1 MDRNAPHPGHMVRF
15 WGGLLLFF
23 VLTGCSLTPK
33 PATYDP
39 LIPYQRARPNP
50 ELLPD
55 EVIKIQIEALQF
67 NDSKDRGIEITYRF
81 ASPGNKRFT
90 GPLPRFTQMLR
101 NPLYRSMLNHRSAT
115 YEPIFIDGPQARQLV
130 TLVDLEGNSIVYLFS
145 LSKQSE
151 PSCPGCWMTDSV
163 GVIAVKR
170 TNNQEG

>member
-1 MDRNAPHPGHMVRF
+1 MDRNAPNPGRMIRF

-23 VLTGCSLTPK
+23 ILTGCSLTPK

-39 LIPYQRARPNP
+39 LIPYNRVRPNP

-55 EVIKIQIEALQF
+55 EVVQIQIEALQF
-67 NDSKDRGIEITYRF
+67 NDSKDRGIEITFRF

-101 NPLYRSMLNHRSAT
+101 NPLYRSMLNHKSAT
-115 YEPIFIDGPQARQLV
+115 YEPINIDGTAASQLV
-130 TLVDLEGNSIVYLFS
+130 TLVDLEGNSIVYLFA

-151 PSCPGCWMTDSV
+151 PPCLGCWMTDSV
-163 GVIAVKR
+163 GIIAVKR